1 MPVKVMTAGDN
12 TLRAI
17 PDSIALSFVL
27 VAASVDQVAFIADG
41 PYEVI
46 AAREVHETAGTDG
59 SAVTLDIKKVT
70 GTTAG
75 ASGTTVLASTF
86 DLKSTA
92 KTVVTKNGTSGLTAT
107 LADRKLAAGDRLYLD
122 FTGVLTALV
131 GGMVTIYLKR
141 LQTAGGIL

>member
-1 MPVKVMTAGDN
+1 MPVRLMTAGDN

-17 PDSIALSFVL
+17 PDSLALSFVL

-92 KTVVTKNGTSGLTAT
+92 KTVVTKNGASGLTAT
-107 LADRKLAAGDRLYLD
+107 LADRRLAAGDRLYLD
-122 FTGVLTALV
+122 FTGTLTALV

-141 LQTAGGIL
+141 LQTAGGSL

>member
-1 MPVKVMTAGDN
+1 MAVRFMQDKDLL
-12 TLRAI
+12 LRAI
-17 PDSIALSFVL
+17 PDSIVVSYPL

-75 ASGTTVLASTF
+75 TSGTTVLATTF

-92 KTVVTKNGTSGLTAT
+92 KTVVTKNASSGLTTT
-107 LADRKLAAGDRLYLD
+107 LANRKLDAGDRLFLD
-122 FTGVLTALV
+122 FTGTLTALA

-141 LQTAGGIL
+141 LMTAGAGI